1 MVFSAFGAE
10 EKEAVLML
18 STYHPNNVPFV
29 ATFNGELYLRHYLL
43 GKKVK
48 VFIFKSVRVYSKT
61 SKRYK
66 ERKKGKKG
74 KRKDD
79 ENLRKSFFSS

>member
-43 GKKVK
+43 GKKSK
-48 VFIFKSVRVYSKT
+48 CLLYLIFSFI
-61 SKRYK
+61 
-66 ERKKGKKG
+66 
-74 KRKDD
+74 
-79 ENLRKSFFSS
+79 

>member
-29 ATFNGELYLRHYLL
+29 ATFNGELYLTHNLL
-43 GKKVK
+43 GKKSK
-48 VFIFKSVRVYSKT
+48 CLMYFIF
-61 SKRYK
+61 
-66 ERKKGKKG
+66 
-74 KRKDD
+74 
-79 ENLRKSFFSS
+79 SFIL

>member
-1 MVFSAFGAE
+1 MIFSAFGAE

-43 GKKVK
+43 GEKVK
-48 VFIFKSVRVYSKT
+48 VFIVFDFEFYS
-61 SKRYK
+61 
-66 ERKKGKKG
+66 
-74 KRKDD
+74 
-79 ENLRKSFFSS
+79 FSL